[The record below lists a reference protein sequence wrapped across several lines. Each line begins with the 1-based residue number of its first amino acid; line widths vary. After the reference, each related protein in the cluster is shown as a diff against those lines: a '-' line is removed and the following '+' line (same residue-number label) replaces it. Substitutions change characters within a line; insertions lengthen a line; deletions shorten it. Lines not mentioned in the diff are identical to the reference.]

1 MNQLNIIFSFFYV
14 KLAFFMSV
22 IFFRPEL
29 HLKIA
34 IEIIFFVFLEKSI
47 STQKGKNNV
56 SEHHYEF
63 EGKIISQR

>member
-1 MNQLNIIFSFFYV
+1 
-14 KLAFFMSV
+14 MSI
-22 IFFRPEL
+22 IFFRLEL

-34 IEIIFFVFLEKSI
+34 IEIIFFAILEKSI

-56 SEHHYEF
+56 SEHYYLF

>member
-1 MNQLNIIFSFFYV
+1 
-14 KLAFFMSV
+14 MSV